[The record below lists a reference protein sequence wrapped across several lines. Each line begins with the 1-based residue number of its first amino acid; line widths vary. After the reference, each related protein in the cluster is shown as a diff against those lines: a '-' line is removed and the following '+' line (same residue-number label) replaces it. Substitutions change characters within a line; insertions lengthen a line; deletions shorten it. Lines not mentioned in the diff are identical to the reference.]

1 MKKILEL
8 IFCLVALIAL
18 FVITQSSDNVK
29 NDATDDVLAA
39 INERA
44 QINAAAAAECV
55 SMAENQK

>member
-8 IFCLVALIAL
+8 IFCLVALVAL
-18 FVITQSSDNVK
+18 FVITRNSDCVK

-44 QINAAAAAECV
+44 QSNAEAAAECV
-55 SMAENQK
+55 SIADNQ